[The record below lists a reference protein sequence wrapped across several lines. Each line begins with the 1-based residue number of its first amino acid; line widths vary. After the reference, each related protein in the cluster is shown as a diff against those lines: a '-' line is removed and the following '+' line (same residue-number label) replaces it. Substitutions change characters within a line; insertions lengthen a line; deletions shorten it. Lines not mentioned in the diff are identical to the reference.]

1 MHPCETDM
9 DSYFRGS
16 LATPDSTSIESHANT
31 CRECCHRLAERA
43 MTIARGAGDDSAVP
57 TAPGRREQRQEL
69 RFPTEAPAVLRYINP
84 VRDNRLPA
92 QVLDVSR
99 SGLKIE
105 TREFILPGTLVLIR
119 ARRMQIF
126 GEVRYCVCGESGFR
140 AGIRIE
146 RVE

>member
-1 MHPCETDM
+1 MHPCETDVE
-9 DSYFRGS
+9 SYFRGS
-16 LATPDSTSIESHANT
+16 LATSDSTSIESHAST

-43 MTIARGAGDDSAVP
+43 MTIARGAADCAEA
-57 TAPGRREQRQEL
+57 TALGRRELRQEP
-69 RFPTEAPAVLRYINP
+69 RFPTEAPAVLRFINP
-84 VRDNRLPA
+84 VRDDRLPA

-105 TREFILPGTLVLIR
+105 TRELISPGTLVLIR
-119 ARRMQIF
+119 VRRMQIF
-126 GEVRYCVCGESGFR
+126 GEVRYGICSETGFR

>member
-1 MHPCETDM
+1 MHPCETEL

-16 LATPDSTSIESHANT
+16 LAPPHSASIESHAST

-43 MTIARGAGDDSAVP
+43 MTIARSAGNDSAE
-57 TAPGRREQRQEL
+57 TFAPGRREQRHEL

-84 VRDNRLPA
+84 VRADRSPA

-105 TREFILPGTLVLIR
+105 THEFVSPGTLVLIR
-119 ARRMQIF
+119 VQRMQVF
-126 GEVRYCVCGESGFR
+126 GEVRYCICGETGFR

>member
-1 MHPCETDM
+1 MHPCETDVE
-9 DSYFRGS
+9 SYFRGS
-16 LATPDSTSIESHANT
+16 LATSDSTSLESHAST

-43 MTIARGAGDDSAVP
+43 MTIARGAADSAEA
-57 TAPGRREQRQEL
+57 TALGRRELRQEP
-69 RFPTEAPAVLRYINP
+69 RFPTEAPAVLRFINP
-84 VRDNRLPA
+84 VRDDRLPA

-105 TREFILPGTLVLIR
+105 TRELISPGTLVLIR
-119 ARRMQIF
+119 VRRMQIF
-126 GEVRYCVCGESGFR
+126 GEVRYGICSETGFR

>member
-1 MHPCETDM
+1 MHPCETDVE
-9 DSYFRGS
+9 SYFRGS
-16 LATPDSTSIESHANT
+16 LATSDSTSIESHAST

-43 MTIARGAGDDSAVP
+43 MTIARGAADSAEA
-57 TAPGRREQRQEL
+57 TALGRRELRQEP
-69 RFPTEAPAVLRYINP
+69 RFPTEAPAVLRFINP
-84 VRDNRLPA
+84 VRDDRLPA

-105 TREFILPGTLVLIR
+105 TRELISPGTLVLIR
-119 ARRMQIF
+119 VRRMQIF
-126 GEVRYCVCGESGFR
+126 GEVRYGICSETGFR